1 MGSYLNTLNGSQA
14 SLTGFLSAQQAAGVA
29 SRTTAAGIA
38 ASSTSWDLF
47 TASIWAN
54 TKAIAAWMVA
64 TPVGQIMLIA
74 AAIYSL
80 VKIIDAVHTSSEEWH
95 EKLSEIQS
103 EIVNLETEQS
113 TLNTELENTQLRISE
128 ILNQGPL
135 TLTQEEELKRLQ
147 SQNAELERQIALN
160 ETLINQKNLEQAKT
174 FVETM
179 KEDSKPKINWLSQF
193 LAPFLPFGNIIAYS
207 QTERPLNSD
216 AAFSELQQLETEKAT
231 ASLQE
236 AEKIQKRID
245 VLKQKLAEQYEKYQ
259 SSADGA
265 TYFTGDNLTSI
276 QKESNDFLDSI
287 NEFNDRY
294 LLATDAAKNTTTVL
308 KSIWTRDSFSGAH
321 DAITELLEKG
331 NLNNQS
337 LIDLYNKN
345 EQVNALVNYLNKLGL
360 INIDFNKD
368 GKLDA
373 EELKDGIGEVITYVK
388 MLKTEGAPA
397 VKTFGDTLDGL
408 KSSEEKIKA
417 ISNAFNELQQNGKLT
432 ASSLSG
438 LYGMF
443 ESLPNLD
450 EYMLK
455 IAGASTVQETTDALK
470 NLLTA
475 YLYSSDA
482 LNTLTEENKEAIVVQ
497 LENMGVMNARTLVEQ
512 QLWANSLGL
521 ADASAAEAIELINLS
536 NATNTARKALAAYAL
551 SKNMTKMAA
560 NNFKSITEDE
570 VASLKTLA
578 SQANNSGKVLSLI
591 NQILNYSDKL
601 DTVRASYAD
610 EDRDSWTNFYESLIR
625 DSLSELN
632 DLLFPLDIEFP
643 GNEGNNG
650 DDQNREAER
659 KKQIASYFSNL
670 EHRHNM
676 GKLSE
681 KQYLDEL
688 ERLNN
693 RYYRNSADFA
703 SEYQSNLERIRSGR
717 LQLTRDNFAKEQK
730 ELQRQRDLGK
740 LSEFNYLQKLE
751 NLNNRYYKNKKD
763 FAEDYQQTLD
773 EIMQGRMSLYQEAYD
788 QLNALVDK
796 QVEKI
801 KSEKEAEKKV
811 LQDKLNNLKEFYDK
825 QKQMLRDQADE
836 DQYEK
841 EQAEKRKTVTEL
853 ELEIQALSRST
864 SARDRKL
871 LAEKQQELADA
882 REELRD
888 FENERALDEAEKAID
903 LQYEKDEER
912 INKDIEKIDQYL
924 ENQYKIQQDALNEL
938 KQIKNFSKQSA
949 LYKEMRDW
957 NRQNG
962 TGKDADID
970 ELFSNVA
977 AINKAF
983 GNGTFGGAM
992 SYLQGQIKTTKR
1004 SFAGGTA
1011 GAPAGLALVDEQ
1023 GYEVKLGN
1031 PSAGKYQFL
1040 NDGDIVFTRAES
1052 RFLKR
1057 LTGSGGA
1064 SLIGERLA
1072 GLLRRGAN
1080 ALSPLT
1086 AAAMAG
1092 QAPVAIRTG
1101 DIVINGDANKRT
1113 IAQIKAAQK
1122 DMTYQILRQFQK
1134 LK

>member
-1 MGSYLNTLNGSQA
+1 MQRKQTVELAKSESENLAKYLSHVTKVKASLDGYTASLKKMGAASQTTSSVISTLGSTLTSALTGFGIMAGINLLIQGITYLATAGEKAKQETQEIAESSVSSFSEAQNSLHAQKQLINSVSEEYALLAQGVDESGNNLALTTEQYARYNEIVNQIAGTFPNLVKDWTDSGAAIMKHKGDVEELTKAYKANADAANANLLLDGSKIMNNYYNQMHSVDNDKHGGYADWSEVLGKIIPLMEASEAGDTSKEFELQAAILDLEQKGQLNYLLEILRQVGYSDSEINDDKPSNYRNLLHTNFTEIKAFAKKCVSTVNAETANVRSLASAYIGSNNSYQGLTPEQKSAVDQAVTELDDEFFLQFGNDRNAMYTALNNIIKNVQNQDIEPVDDHTIVSLSTMVSKLSEAENKLKAIGNAMSQIQSNGYLDSSTLNDFYTSFQDVPDVDRYINRIANATSADAAVSALTDLATAYLNTS
-14 SLTGFLSAQQAAGVA
+14 
-29 SRTTAAGIA
+29 
-38 ASSTSWDLF
+38 
-47 TASIWAN
+47 
-54 TKAIAAWMVA
+54 
-64 TPVGQIMLIA
+64 
-74 AAIYSL
+74 
-80 VKIIDAVHTSSEEWH
+80 
-95 EKLSEIQS
+95 
-103 EIVNLETEQS
+103 
-113 TLNTELENTQLRISE
+113 
-128 ILNQGPL
+128 
-135 TLTQEEELKRLQ
+135 
-147 SQNAELERQIALN
+147 
-160 ETLINQKNLEQAKT
+160 
-174 FVETM
+174 
-179 KEDSKPKINWLSQF
+179 
-193 LAPFLPFGNIIAYS
+193 
-207 QTERPLNSD
+207 
-216 AAFSELQQLETEKAT
+216 
-231 ASLQE
+231 
-236 AEKIQKRID
+236 
-245 VLKQKLAEQYEKYQ
+245 
-259 SSADGA
+259 
-265 TYFTGDNLTSI
+265 
-276 QKESNDFLDSI
+276 
-287 NEFNDRY
+287 
-294 LLATDAAKNTTTVL
+294 
-308 KSIWTRDSFSGAH
+308 
-321 DAITELLEKG
+321 
-331 NLNNQS
+331 
-337 LIDLYNKN
+337 
-345 EQVNALVNYLNKLGL
+345 
-360 INIDFNKD
+360 
-368 GKLDA
+368 
-373 EELKDGIGEVITYVK
+373 
-388 MLKTEGAPA
+388 
-397 VKTFGDTLDGL
+397 DTLDGL
-408 KSSEEKIKA
+408 NEQNKKVIVAQLQAMGVTNAQELVEK
-417 ISNAFNELQQNGKLT
+417 KLT
-432 ASSLSG
+432 AQRVQAMIAS
-438 LYGMF
+438 F
-443 ESLPNLD
+443 DFNTQTKE
-450 EYMLK
+450 EY
-455 IAGASTVQETTDALK
+455 V
-470 NLLTA
+470 NLLLA
-475 YLYSSDA
+475 
-482 LNTLTEENKEAIVVQ
+482 
-497 LENMGVMNARTLVEQ
+497 
-512 QLWANSLGL
+512 
-521 ADASAAEAIELINLS
+521 ADASYTAEEAIAHYSLTQQTAKLAADDFN
-536 NATNTARKALAAYAL
+536 NATNTQIQELKRLAQQAGLTGDALAAIERIEYLKDQKESISKRGVQYKTDQDFLNNYDSNMAEAEKQLQDAL
-551 SKNMTKMAA
+551 AK
-560 NNFKSITEDE
+560 TEDLKPTIKISTSQAPAVSSSGNKSYAQTDKYKE
-570 VASLKTLA
+570 KAEAEIKSLKHRLA
-578 SQANNSGKVLSLI
+578 
-591 NQILNYSDKL
+591 
-601 DTVRASYAD
+601 
-610 EDRDSWTNFYESLIR
+610 
-625 DSLSELN
+625 
-632 DLLFPLDIEFP
+632 
-643 GNEGNNG
+643 
-650 DDQNREAER
+650 
-659 KKQIASYFSNL
+659 
-670 EHRHNM
+670 M
-676 GKLSE
+676 GKITQ
-681 KQYLDEL
+681 KAYYDEL
-688 ERLNN
+688 
-693 RYYRNSADFA
+693 D
-703 SEYQSNLERIRSGR
+703 RI
-717 LQLTRDNFAKEQK
+717 
-730 ELQRQRDLGK
+730 
-740 LSEFNYLQKLE
+740 
-751 NLNNRYYKNKKD
+751 NKKYYHNKSK
-763 FAEDYQQTLD
+763 YQQED
-773 EIMQGRMSLYQEAYD
+773 WQNEEEILQGRMSLYQEAYD

-871 LAEKQQELADA
+871 LAEKRQELADA

-888 FENERALDEAEKAID
+888 FEKERALDEAEKAID

-992 SYLQGQIKTTKR
+992 SYLQGQIKNTKR

-1092 QAPVAIRTG
+1092 QSPVAIRTG